1 MSNKSI
7 GTIHAFHFQSSSSES
22 SESSLCKAVFLCWR
36 AAARLDVILLLLG
49 LLWEKLLAGPDS
61 GRFVVAAFN
70 VPPFFNEPNPPVDRI
85 AAIKLLRPSALG
97 EGLMLAAFAGKL
109 LEVGIGGGGG
119 GGAGAP
125 FCIGESLGGGG
136 GGGGTPP
143 VEPGA
148 LMLNEGIEGDCLMP
162 LFGTG
167 GGGGDMLAIEFGL
180 FIIGGI
186 GGGAG
191 AFEDL
196 FLDGGG
202 GGGALLPIY
211 PNILN

>member
-1 MSNKSI
+1 M
-7 GTIHAFHFQSSSSES
+7 
-22 SESSLCKAVFLCWR
+22 
-36 AAARLDVILLLLG
+36 
-49 LLWEKLLAGPDS
+49 
-61 GRFVVAAFN
+61 VAAFN
-70 VPPFFNEPNPPVDRI
+70 VPPFFNKPKPPVDRI

-97 EGLMLAAFAGKL
+97 EGLMLAAVAGKL

-119 GGAGAP
+119 GAGAP
-125 FCIGESLGGGG
+125 FGIGESLGGGG
-136 GGGGTPP
+136 GGGGGGTPP
-143 VEPGA
+143 VDPGA